1 MTRKRFVKKMMGA
14 GYSRNEANA
23 LAARARRYGVSY
35 AARWER
41 EKIVA
46 AGRDIAAGLRAGF
59 SALGRSVDRFA
70 AELRKCVEAAAKVCA
85 VLGVTSFYKLEP
97 ADYEPE
103 PADMWPKEN
112 PFLRITDVSLV
123 ASGGVPLNYGQN
135 CDGLRIH
142 HSFADELAA
151 IGPALTQEQI
161 DATTAKWP
169 GGTAVLVGIDLANG
183 PDVAAQIHVAGGA
196 DNAD

>member
-1 MTRKRFVKKMMGA
+1 MTRKRFVKRMMGL
-14 GYSRNEANA
+14 GYSRNEANDRA
-23 LAARARRYGVSY
+23 DRARRYGVSY

-46 AGRDIAAGLRAGF
+46 AGHDIAAGLRAGI

-70 AELRKCVEAAAKVCA
+70 A
-85 VLGVTSFYKLEP
+85 
-97 ADYEPE
+97 
-103 PADMWPKEN
+103 
-112 PFLRITDVSLV
+112 
-123 ASGGVPLNYGQN
+123 
-135 CDGLRIH
+135 GLRIH
-142 HSFADELAA
+142 HSFVDELAA
-151 IGPALTQEQI
+151 SGPALTQEQI

-169 GGTAVLVGIDLANG
+169 GGTAALVGIDLADG